1 METIYS
7 MKSLILVTFFFYTAV
22 VFGQILNH
30 SNVELFNED
39 PRCNVNFIKN
49 NKIKSIKGH
58 YSTKADYD
66 RIRPTNNVYVY
77 EFNEEGYLI
86 QDYKTVRK
94 DTIVRAY
101 EYDKNHNL
109 TVIRQSDQ
117 YGFQSYHFTYDS
129 LNRMIA
135 KEYRR
140 DINQKKSKVDFYLDE
155 SYIISKHTF
164 SYENLKIGL
173 KKSYYNSLGKVY
185 QTEIFYTDEHGYLY
199 KQESRSL
206 TGVGSAKTDY
216 QYNELGLLRECKTE
230 TVLNTKSTSRIR
242 IEYDKH
248 ENIMA
253 QHYYRNGVYKTEFQ
267 IVYNSETL
275 LLNALLS
282 RDIET
287 NIITILKFSEYTYY

>member
-1 METIYS
+1 
-7 MKSLILVTFFFYTAV
+7 MKSLFTCTFLFYFSLT
-22 VFGQILNH
+22 FGQILNH
-30 SNVELFNED
+30 SKGELFTED
-39 PRCNVNFIKN
+39 PRFNPTFIKN
-49 NKIKSIKGH
+49 NKIKSIKGY

-77 EFNEEGYLI
+77 EFNQEGYLV
-86 QDYKTVRK
+86 QDYKTIRR

-109 TVIRQSDQ
+109 IVLRQSDQ
-117 YGFQSYHFTYDS
+117 YGFQSFHYTYDS
-129 LNRMIA
+129 LNRLIE

-140 DINQKKSKVDFYLDE
+140 DVNHKKSKVDFDLGE

-164 SYENLKIGL
+164 GYENVKAGL
-173 KKSYYNSLGKVY
+173 KKSYFNSLGKVY
-185 QTEIFYTDEHGYLY
+185 QTEIFYADINGYLY

-216 QYNELGLLRECKTE
+216 QYNEMGLLRECKTE
-230 TVLNTKSTSRIR
+230 TVLNSKSSSRIK
-242 IEYDKH
+242 IEYDNN

-267 IVYNSETL
+267 IVYNSENM

-287 NIITILKFSEYTYY
+287 NVITILKFADYTFFKD